1 MILYVSISNSHFLY
15 KQADNAMEKR
25 KWSLA
30 LREMKEESLDDSS
43 EAIVSLRTRIGT
55 LRKLLSNVASRRPI
69 YENLLVE
76 KRRRVEL
83 THDIFSPITLCR

>member
-1 MILYVSISNSHFLY
+1 MCVRIYLELTHCLRN
-15 KQADNAMEKR
+15 QADNAMEKR

-55 LRKLLSNVASRRPI
+55 LRKLLSNVVSRRPI
-69 YENLLVE
+69 YENLRYE

-83 THDIFSPITLCR
+83 S

>member
-1 MILYVSISNSHFLY
+1 MCVRIYLELPPCLRN
-15 KQADNAMEKR
+15 QADNAMEKR

-55 LRKLLSNVASRRPI
+55 LRQLLSNVVSRRPI
-69 YENLLVE
+69 YENLRYE

-83 THDIFSPITLCR
+83 T

>member
-1 MILYVSISNSHFLY
+1 MILCARMNSPFFLNN
-15 KQADNAMEKR
+15 QADNAMEKR

-55 LRKLLSNVASRRPI
+55 LRKLLSNVVSRRPI
-69 YENLLVE
+69 YENLRYE

-83 THDIFSPITLCR
+83 A

>member
-1 MILYVSISNSHFLY
+1 MFSVRFVFVILYVSISNSLFY

-55 LRKLLSNVASRRPI
+55 LRKLLSNVVSRRPI
-69 YENLLVE
+69 YENLRYE

-83 THDIFSPITLCR
+83 A